1 MMSQGRQ
8 IVRAHILL
16 TTLVASGLV
25 LVGLWLGPQVWQV
38 AAAEQRPPC
47 ADWDQ
52 WWFHHRITPEHIRY
66 CLTHKHV
73 EINQKDQEDGRTL
86 LHRIARDFH
95 EQHDDLSYDINVE
108 NRASFLTGR
117 AVPFEHVRGG
127 EGEMLHS
134 LVPGSD
140 LRGARPPTEEERQ
153 EQLEQEQERQREW
166 EEQRRLERE
175 REQARRRRPGA
186 TRPERLAMVRELL
199 TWNTLDLEVLD
210 KSGRTA
216 VQLALRKTQNWQ
228 VANLLIQAG
237 ARLTFSED
245 KAKELEENVLP
256 MAQTLAPRVRNPF
269 KGEMDVDALLACQ
282 TANCVMTHALK

>member
-1 MMSQGRQ
+1 MSQVRQ
-8 IVRAHILL
+8 IVRAPILL
-16 TTLVASGLV
+16 IALVVSGLV
-25 LVGLWLGPQVWQV
+25 FVGLWLGPQAWRV
-38 AAAEQRPPC
+38 AAEEQRPPC

-52 WWFHHRITPEHIRY
+52 WWFHHRTTPEHIRY

-95 EQHDDLSYDINVE
+95 EQHDDLSYYSDFE
-108 NRASFLTGR
+108 NRATFFTGE
-117 AVPFEHVRGG
+117 AASGG
-127 EGEMLHS
+127 ETV
-134 LVPGSD
+134 VPGT
-140 LRGARPPTEEERQ
+140 LTTRGVPWSEWRPPTEEERE
-153 EQLEQEQERQREW
+153 EQLERERERQRAW
-166 EEQRRLERE
+166 KEQRRLERE
-175 REQARRRRPGA
+175 REQERRRRPGT

-199 TWNTLDLEVLD
+199 TWDTLDLEALD

-282 TANCVMTHALK
+282 TANCVMTHTLK

>member
-8 IVRAHILL
+8 IVRAPILL
-16 TTLVASGLV
+16 TTLVVSGLA

-38 AAAEQRPPC
+38 AAEEQRPPC

-52 WWFHHRITPEHIRY
+52 WWFHHRTTPEHIRY

-95 EQHDDLSYDINVE
+95 EQHDDLSYDIN
-108 NRASFLTGR
+108 RASGR
-117 AVPFEHVRGG
+117 AVPLGHLAGG
-127 EGEMLHS
+127 EGEILDTIEPS
-134 LVPGSD
+134 SSFRV
-140 LRGARPPTEEERQ
+140 ARPPTEAERQ
-153 EQLEQEQERQREW
+153 EQLAQERERQRAW
-166 EEQRRLERE
+166 EEQRRLARERE
-175 REQARRRRPGA
+175 RERRRRPGT

-199 TWNTLDLEVLD
+199 TWDTLDLEVLD

-256 MAQTLAPRVRNPF
+256 MAQTLAPRVRNPL
-269 KGEMDVDALLACQ
+269 KGEMDIDALLSCQ

>member
-16 TTLVASGLV
+16 TTLVVSGLV

-38 AAAEQRPPC
+38 VAAEQRPPC

-52 WWFHHRITPEHIRY
+52 WWFHHRTTPEHIRY

-73 EINQKDQEDGRTL
+73 KINQKDQENGRTL

-95 EQHDDLSYDINVE
+95 EQHDDLSHYGDFE
-108 NRASFLTGR
+108 NRATFFADVAGGDAGSEEPPPGTLTTRG
-117 AVPFEHVRGG
+117 VPW
-127 EGEMLHS
+127 S
-134 LVPGSD
+134 QS
-140 LRGARPPTEEERQ
+140 RPPTEEERQ
-153 EQLEQEQERQREW
+153 QQWEQEQERRRAW

-175 REQARRRRPGA
+175 REQERRRRPGT

-199 TWNTLDLEVLD
+199 TWDTLDLEAQD

-237 ARLTFSED
+237 AALKFSED
-245 KAKELEENVLP
+245 KAEEMENSVLP

-269 KGEMDVDALLACQ
+269 KDELDVDALLACQ

>member
-1 MMSQGRQ
+1 MA
-8 IVRAHILL
+8 V
-16 TTLVASGLV
+16 TTLMRTVRSRRWLRLLLCGSV
-25 LVGLWLGPQVWQV
+25 LIVGVGLWLGPQAWQV
-38 AAAEQRPPC
+38 VAKEQRPPC

-52 WWFHHRITPEHIRY
+52 WWFHHRTTPEHIRY

-95 EQHDDLSYDINVE
+95 EQHDDLSRYSDFNQATGLGVP
-108 NRASFLTGR
+108 FGR
-117 AVPFEHVRGG
+117 AVIG
-127 EGEMLHS
+127 EGELLHT
-134 LVPGSD
+134 LTPGSS
-140 LRGARPPTEEERQ
+140 LRGARPPTEAERQ
-153 EQLEQEQERQREW
+153 EQLAQERERQRAW
-166 EEQRRLERE
+166 EEQRRLARERE
-175 REQARRRRPGA
+175 RERRRRPGT

-199 TWNTLDLEVLD
+199 TWKTLDLEAQD

-237 ARLTFSED
+237 AKLTFSED
-245 KAKELEENVLP
+245 KAKELENSVLP

>member
-16 TTLVASGLV
+16 TTLVVSGLV

-38 AAAEQRPPC
+38 VAAEQRPPC

-52 WWFHHRITPEHIRY
+52 WWFHHRTTPEHIRY

-95 EQHDDLSYDINVE
+95 EQHDDLSYYGDVE
-108 NRASFLTGR
+108 NRATFFAGVAGGDAGSEEPPPGTLTTRG
-117 AVPFEHVRGG
+117 VPW
-127 EGEMLHS
+127 S
-134 LVPGSD
+134 QS
-140 LRGARPPTEEERQ
+140 RPPTEEERQ
-153 EQLEQEQERQREW
+153 QQWEQEQERRRAW

-175 REQARRRRPGA
+175 REQERRRRPGT

-199 TWNTLDLEVLD
+199 TWDTLDLEALD

-237 ARLTFSED
+237 AVLKFSED
-245 KAKELEENVLP
+245 KAKELENSVLP

-269 KGEMDVDALLACQ
+269 KGELDVDALLACQ

>member
-1 MMSQGRQ
+1 MMSQVRQ
-8 IVRAHILL
+8 IVRARILL
-16 TTLVASGLV
+16 IALVVSGLV
-25 LVGLWLGPQVWQV
+25 FVGLWLGPQAWRV
-38 AAAEQRPPC
+38 AAEEPRPPC
-47 ADWDQ
+47 ADWDE
-52 WWFHHRITPEHIRY
+52 WWFHHRTTPEHIRY

-95 EQHDDLSYDINVE
+95 EQHDDLSHYSDFE
-108 NRASFLTGR
+108 NRAGRRVPFGR
-117 AVPFEHVRGG
+117 AVGG
-127 EGEMLHS
+127 AGEMLHA

-153 EQLEQEQERQREW
+153 EQLAQERARQPEW
-166 EEQRRLERE
+166 EEHHRLGRD
-175 REQARRRRPGA
+175 REQARRKRPGT

-199 TWNTLDLEVLD
+199 TWDTLDLEALD

-237 ARLTFSED
+237 AVLTFSED
-245 KAKELEENVLP
+245 KAKELENSVLP

-269 KGEMDVDALLACQ
+269 KGELDVDALLACQ

>member
-1 MMSQGRQ
+1 MAVTALMRTVRSRRWLRLLLCGGVL
-8 IVRAHILL
+8 IV
-16 TTLVASGLV
+16 G
-25 LVGLWLGPQVWQV
+25 VGLWLGPQAWQV
-38 AAAEQRPPC
+38 VAVEQRPPC
-47 ADWDQ
+47 ADWDE
-52 WWFHHRITPEHIRY
+52 WWYHHRTTPEHIRY
-66 CLTHKHV
+66 CLAHKHV

-95 EQHDDLSYDINVE
+95 EQHDDLSYDIN
-108 NRASFLTGR
+108 RASGR
-117 AVPFEHVRGG
+117 AVPFGHAVGG
-127 EGEMLHS
+127 GGEMLHS

-153 EQLEQEQERQREW
+153 EQLAQERERQREW

-175 REQARRRRPGA
+175 REQERRRRPGT

-199 TWNTLDLEVLD
+199 TWDTLDLEALD

-237 ARLTFSED
+237 AVLKFSED
-245 KAKELEENVLP
+245 KAKELENSVLP

-269 KGEMDVDALLACQ
+269 KGELDVDALLACR
-282 TANCVMTHALK
+282 TANCVMTQALK

>member
-8 IVRAHILL
+8 VVRAHILL
-16 TTLVASGLV
+16 TTLVVSGLV

-38 AAAEQRPPC
+38 VAAEQRPPC

-52 WWFHHRITPEHIRY
+52 WWYHHRTTPEHIHY
-66 CLTHKHV
+66 CLAHKHV

-95 EQHDDLSYDINVE
+95 EQHDDLSYDIN
-108 NRASFLTGR
+108 RASGR
-117 AVPFEHVRGG
+117 AVLFGHAGGG

-153 EQLEQEQERQREW
+153 EQLAQERERQREW

-175 REQARRRRPGA
+175 RERERRRRPGT

-199 TWNTLDLEVLD
+199 TWDTLDLEALD

-237 ARLTFSED
+237 AVLTFSED
-245 KAKELEENVLP
+245 KAKELENSVLP

-269 KGEMDVDALLACQ
+269 KGELDVDALLACQ
-282 TANCVMTHALK
+282 TANCVMTHTLK

>member
-1 MMSQGRQ
+1 MMSQVKQ

-16 TTLVASGLV
+16 TTLVVSGLIF
-25 LVGLWLGPQVWQV
+25 VGLYLGPQAWQV
-38 AAAEQRPPC
+38 VAEEQRPPC
-47 ADWDQ
+47 ADWDE
-52 WWFHHRITPEHIRY
+52 WWFHHRTTPEHIRY

-95 EQHDDLSYDINVE
+95 EQHDDLSYDIHARAENV
-108 NRASFLTGR
+108 ATFLSGR
-117 AVPFEHVRGG
+117 AGG
-127 EGEMLHS
+127 REGELLHA

-140 LRGARPPTEEERQ
+140 PQGARPPTEAERQ
-153 EQLEQEQERQREW
+153 EQLAQERERQRAW

-175 REQARRRRPGA
+175 RERERRRRPGT

-199 TWNTLDLEVLD
+199 TWDTLDLEALD

-237 ARLTFSED
+237 AKLTFSED
-245 KAKELEENVLP
+245 KAKELENSVLP

>member
-1 MMSQGRQ
+1 MAVTALMRTVRSRRWIRLLLCGSVL
-8 IVRAHILL
+8 IV
-16 TTLVASGLV
+16 G
-25 LVGLWLGPQVWQV
+25 VGLWLGPQAWQV
-38 AAAEQRPPC
+38 VAKEQRPPC

-52 WWFHHRITPEHIRY
+52 WWYHHRTTPEHIRY

-95 EQHDDLSYDINVE
+95 EQHDDLSRYGDFNQ
-108 NRASFLTGR
+108 ATL
-117 AVPFEHVRGG
+117 
-127 EGEMLHS
+127 
-134 LVPGSD
+134 
-140 LRGARPPTEEERQ
+140 LRGEATGKREAIDLGTLAGAPWGPSRPPTEEERQ
-153 EQLEQEQERQREW
+153 EQLAQERERQRAW

-175 REQARRRRPGA
+175 RERERRRRPGTTQA
-186 TRPERLAMVRELL
+186 ERLAMVRELL
-199 TWNTLDLEVLD
+199 TWKTLDLEAQD

-216 VQLALRKTQNWQ
+216 VQLALRKTRNWP

-237 ARLTFSED
+237 AALTFSED
-245 KAKELEENVLP
+245 KAKELENNVLP
-256 MAQTLAPRVRNPF
+256 MAQTLAPRVRNPL